1 MLLCVGI
8 LLCVNLHY
16 AALWRPTSYFPPP
29 PPGWGDAVM
38 GAAPPPSVGGGATE
52 GGGGAAPITAS
63 PHPSGRHTNKS
74 QQAAVNYRVFSDIVI
89 TGNSINESH

>member
-1 MLLCVGI
+1 MAPVLI
-8 LLCVNLHY
+8 
-16 AALWRPTSYFPPP
+16 SSP

-38 GAAPPPSVGGGATE
+38 GAAPPPLRLGGG
-52 GGGGAAPITAS
+52 GDRRGGGAAPITAS